1 MDNPFSLQGKK
12 ILVTGA
18 SSGIGR
24 QIAISVSGMG
34 AQTYVVARNEQ
45 RLSGVFKLL
54 EVPGEMHLVD
64 VAVEEELDNLVKLL
78 PNLDGIVLSAGI
90 IKILPFKFVNQI
102 DFDSIFQT
110 NFFSPTLLISK
121 LLKAKKI
128 NKQAS
133 IIFISSISGN
143 FTGTTGHGMYSA
155 SKGAINAIQKV
166 IAVELAPRKIRV
178 NNIAPGMIKTDFIN
192 DSNFTD
198 EDLKNDELRYPLGYG
213 EPVDVAN
220 AAVYL
225 LSDASKW
232 ITGSTLVVDGGFTI
246 R

>member
-24 QIAISVSGMG
+24 QTAISASGMG
-34 AQTYVVARNEQ
+34 AETYITGRNEH
-45 RLSGVFKLL
+45 RLSETFDLL
-54 EVPGEMHLVD
+54 EMPGGKYLVD
-64 VAVEEELDNLVKLL
+64 LAIEQELDKLVGAM
-78 PNLDGIVLSAGI
+78 PNLDGVVLSAGI
-90 IKILPFKFVNQI
+90 IKALPFKFINRLEL
-102 DFDSIFQT
+102 DTIFQT
-110 NFFSPTLLISK
+110 NFFSPALLVNK

-128 NKQAS
+128 NKKGS
-133 IIFISSISGN
+133 VIFISSIAGN
-143 FTGTTGHGMYSA
+143 YIGSPGNSMYSA

-166 IAVELAPRKIRV
+166 IAIELAPQKIRV
-178 NNIAPGMIKTDFIN
+178 NNISPGMIRTELIN
-192 DSNFTD
+192 DPTFTEEQMKKD
-198 EDLKNDELRYPLGYG
+198 EANYPLGYG
-213 EPVDVAN
+213 EPADVAN

-232 ITGSTLVVDGGFTI
+232 VTGSTLIIDGGFVI